1 MTTHE
6 IIELID
12 SGNIVKFYQSRE
24 WRELR
29 EDVMRDYSYECQRCM
44 ERGRYT
50 RATMVHHVQEL
61 RKRPELALSKTYVDL
76 KGVEHQ
82 QLMPLCQACHEAEH
96 NKLGTFI
103 EERTKHKFRNK
114 ERW

>member
-1 MTTHE
+1 MTTQE

-12 SGNIVKFYQSRE
+12 SGRIVRFYQSRE

-29 EDVMRDYSYECQRCM
+29 EDVLHDHHYECQRCA

-50 RATMVHHVQEL
+50 RATMVHHVQEV
-61 RKRPELALSKTYVDL
+61 RKRPDLALCKTYVDL
-76 KGVEHQ
+76 QGVEHQ

-96 NKLGTFI
+96 NKLSAYSN
-103 EERTKHKFRNK
+103 KHNNFVNK